1 MNLLQSVKSKVFN
14 MTLLQVCVVASL
26 RIRVWCAF
34 FVWFLI
40 VKTIT
45 ALQFIIFHFFSGP
58 TIFFFWLQFLRNYK
72 AVSCKAQK
80 SNAEKCL
87 TLIELSLIEDA
98 RKLTKRNVPSLKV
111 NKNIY
116 SIEKQSHIAWTGQMM
131 FRFWFSIKRH
141 KKRYE
146 NLTDLQKISFRN
158 KKSTGKHSVPIIK
171 LSRSTICYAQ
181 IYIM

>member
-1 MNLLQSVKSKVFN
+1 MCGGLFTYS
-14 MTLLQVCVVASL
+14 CVV
-26 RIRVWCAF
+26 CF
-34 FVWFLI
+34 FRLI
-40 VKTIT
+40 FNCKNNYCFTIYH
-45 ALQFIIFHFFSGP
+45 LSFFSGP

-116 SIEKQSHIAWTGQMM
+116 SIEKQSHIAWTGQLV

-171 LSRSTICYAQ
+171 FSRSTICYAQ